1 MSTILLYTS
10 ASILGAISFLF
21 IYWKKMRH
29 DYTRDMVFA
38 SGFSIL
44 LLVVLSTFI
53 SIYMVRFV
61 PSTNIFDRQQLWFWG
76 AVIGYLIAFTLN
88 IVNSK
93 FKFFESLEASGIG
106 LFAWLGFI
114 FVANGINSRDLSS
127 LIASGLIVS
136 LFIFYLFL
144 EKKYRRFTW
153 YKSGRVGFAGLI
165 TLGLF
170 FLIRSGISIYGG
182 SMLSLAGRVEV
193 VLSSVIA
200 FLLFFSVYHLS
211 ESY

>member
-10 ASILGAISFLF
+10 ASVLGAISFLF

-44 LLVVLSTFI
+44 LLVISMTFI
-53 SIYMVRFV
+53 SIYIVRYI
-61 PSTNIFDRQQLWFWG
+61 PATNIFDSTQLWFWG
-76 AVIGYLIAFTLN
+76 ALVGYLIAFGLN

-106 LFAWLGFI
+106 LFIWLGFI
-114 FVANGINSRDLSS
+114 FVANGINRRDLNS
-127 LIASGLIVS
+127 LLASGLVIG
-136 LFIFYLFL
+136 LFMIYLIL
-144 EKKYRRFTW
+144 ERKYRRFTW
-153 YKSGRVGFAGLI
+153 YKSGRVGFAGLT

-170 FLIRSGISIYGG
+170 FLIRSMVSIYGG

-193 VLSSVIA
+193 VLSSVLA

-211 ESY
+211 ERY